1 MKGTRGALENS
12 WAKDGVWGGGEML
25 DGPRDWGPGMSECGT
40 WSQGKSS
47 WGNPGLQLLLLLL
60 GPAQEL
66 NSSPGPGPAVLPAP
80 PRAPTRTSCGGRGS
94 SLSAPAGSH
103 PAVCGTLCRFLPGVG
118 SVSSMSACE
127 AGLDVTPTPFF
138 PPYPLQPFCPNN
150 DSPSCLPVCPAS
162 LPSSLPP
169 LPALGGKLRLQ
180 LGQSPWWG
188 QGQGGC
194 GFVFIFI

>member
-1 MKGTRGALENS
+1 MA
-12 WAKDGVWGGGEML
+12 
-25 DGPRDWGPGMSECGT
+25 
-40 WSQGKSS
+40 
-47 WGNPGLQLLLLLL
+47 PGLRASPAGRILVSNSSSSSVDQPRSST
-60 GPAQEL
+60 PAQAQAQL
-66 NSSPGPGPAVLPAP
+66 YSPLPPGPQPGLPAE
-80 PRAPTRTSCGGRGS
+80 GGAAAFQ
-94 SLSAPAGSH
+94 LPAGSH

-127 AGLDVTPTPFF
+127 AGLDVTLTPFF

-169 LPALGGKLRLQ
+169 LPAVGGKLRLQ

-194 GFVFIFI
+194 GFVFIFILISQIVHGPCRNHGESTHSQRGVFFPT